1 MLTRINRIKLGYIG
15 EWIQRKHKPKSQ
27 ITTGKSNMKIW
38 VVMAKVEELQARG
51 VERVFDSIEKA
62 KQYSEDQYKNEIR
75 HFVNIGGID
84 RSIEE
89 WEVE

>member
-1 MLTRINRIKLGYIG
+1 
-15 EWIQRKHKPKSQ
+15 
-27 ITTGKSNMKIW
+27 
-38 VVMAKVEELQARG
+38 MAKVEELQARV

-62 KQYSEDQYKNEIR
+62 NQYSEDQYKKEIR

>member
-1 MLTRINRIKLGYIG
+1 
-15 EWIQRKHKPKSQ
+15 
-27 ITTGKSNMKIW
+27 
-38 VVMAKVEELQARG
+38 MAKVEELQARV

-62 KQYSEDQYKNEIR
+62 NQYFEDQYKKEIR

>member
-1 MLTRINRIKLGYIG
+1 LLTRINRIKLGYI
-15 EWIQRKHKPKSQ
+15 EELIQRGHKPKSQ

>member
-1 MLTRINRIKLGYIG
+1 MLTRINRIKHGYIE
-15 EWIQRKHKPKSQ
+15 EWIQRGHKPKSQ

-62 KQYSEDQYKNEIR
+62 KQYSEDQYKKEIR

-84 RSIEE
+84 RSVEE

>member
-1 MLTRINRIKLGYIG
+1 
-15 EWIQRKHKPKSQ
+15 
-27 ITTGKSNMKIW
+27 MKIW

-75 HFVNIGGID
+75 HFVNIGGIY
-84 RSIEE
+84 RSVEE
-89 WEVE
+89 REVE

>member
-1 MLTRINRIKLGYIG
+1 
-15 EWIQRKHKPKSQ
+15 
-27 ITTGKSNMKIW
+27 MKIW

-62 KQYSEDQYKNEIR
+62 KQYSADQYKKEIWQ
-75 HFVNIGGID
+75 FVNIGGID